1 MKRIDWDNY
10 FMNIAVQVSLRST
23 CLRRR
28 VGAVI
33 TKDNNIISTG
43 YNGSPS
49 GVPNCIDCPDQCYR
63 TVNNIPSGEKLD
75 MCVAVHAEINA
86 ILRADKNNIKGGT
99 AYVTTFPCISCAKAL
114 VQAGI
119 KKICYIDS
127 YTNDYTMEILE
138 KSNVEIQE
146 LDGSIFR
153 TPDLDFV
160 KSVAPN
166 DLNSLDPLVKEIFY
180 AGFEEGT
187 TEFILNRFKVMQKH
201 DLFKKYNERV
211 LLTYW
216 ENNDSEIIPLDRFL
230 DKNTLYKISHRYDV
244 EYIGNSKYK
253 QVICGAIVVCGDKVV
268 VLKSKEGRLKNKLT
282 MIQGH
287 VNADNIE
294 ANGIV
299 YANPYLM
306 RSLVLENL
314 DKELDEELKINKT
327 GKNESVLDYI
337 IHKNYICSIQTNDN
351 KISEEHVGFIWVV
364 NIEEKYLEYIT
375 SGEPDKHDIEL
386 LTIQEL
392 YDEIDKGNVDTWLSK
407 LARTALKPV

>member
-43 YNGSPS
+43 YNGAPS

-63 TVNNIPSGEKLD
+63 TLNNIPSGEKLD

-138 KSNVEIQE
+138 KSNIEIQS

-160 KSVAPN
+160 KSTAPN
-166 DLNSLDPLVKEIFY
+166 DLNSIDPLVKEIFH

-187 TEFILNRFKVMQKH
+187 REFYQNRKKVMAKH
-201 DLFKKYNERV
+201 GLFKKYNERI
-211 LLTYW
+211 LLTSW
-216 ENNDSEIIPLDRFL
+216 ENRDSEITPLDNFL
-230 DKNTLYKISHRYDV
+230 DINNLYLVANRYDV
-244 EYIGNSKYK
+244 EYSGVTSYK
-253 QVICGAIVVCGDKVV
+253 QVICGAIVTCGDKIV
-268 VLKSKEGRLKNKLT
+268 VLKSKGGRLKSKLT

-287 VNADNIE
+287 VNVDNVD
-294 ANGIV
+294 AFGVV
-299 YANPYLM
+299 YADPCYM
-306 RSLVLENL
+306 RSIVLDNL
-314 DKELDEELKINKT
+314 EKELNEELNIS
-327 GKNESVLDYI
+327 KNGETESVLDYI
-337 IHKNYICSIQTNDN
+337 TGKNYIGSIQTNDN

-364 NIEEKYLEYIT
+364 NIEEKYMEYLT
-375 SGEPDKHDIEL
+375 SGEPEKHDVEI

-392 YDEIDKGNVDTWLSK
+392 YDEIDKGNVDTWLAK
-407 LARTALKPV
+407 LAKTTLKTL

>member
-187 TEFILNRFKVMQKH
+187 TDFLLNRFNVMQKH

-216 ENNDSEIIPLDRFL
+216 ENNDSEIIPLDKFL
-230 DKNTLYKISHRYDV
+230 EKNTLYKISHRYDV
-244 EYIGNSKYK
+244 EYIGNSEYK

-299 YANPYLM
+299 YANPYVM
-306 RSLVLENL
+306 RSIVLDNL
-314 DKELDEELKINKT
+314 DKELDEELKINKA

-337 IHKNYICSIQTNDN
+337 MHKKYICSIQTNDN

-407 LARTALKPV
+407 LAKTALKPM